1 MYEPEKSAIIKS
13 KGDERMEDN
22 ELLKAI
28 AQIVQAETKPIKEDL
43 ADVRSRMTAV
53 ETRLDSMDGRL
64 EAVEDRLGG
73 VENELADVKEHV
85 TRMETRVTHVEADAN
100 RTRVLMEHDIPK
112 QISLLA
118 EGHTGLLKHMATSDE
133 LDAVD
138 GRVHTLENVV
148 AVHSD
153 NIAALKRAAN

>member
-1 MYEPEKSAIIKS
+1 MK
-13 KGDERMEDN
+13 DN

-43 ADVRSRMTAV
+43 ASVK
-53 ETRLDSMDGRL
+53 ERL

-73 VENELADVKEHV
+73 VENELADVKERV
-85 TRMETRVTHVEADAN
+85 TRVEDDTS
-100 RTRVLMEHDIPK
+100 RTKVLLEHDIPK

-148 AVHSD
+148 AGHSD
-153 NIAALKRAAN
+153 DIVALKRAAN